1 LSDGRPIHDHAEQG
15 WELPAGARGLTE
27 VPRPENPDFVE
38 AIERGLDVIRA
49 FRVDRPALS
58 LSEVAAAA
66 GLARPTARRVLVTL
80 QMLGYVRS
88 EDRLFRLTPRVLDLG
103 YAYVASMGLWD
114 VVHPHLR
121 DLVERTRESSSMSQ
135 LDGSEILYVGRV
147 AVPKIVTIAVTV
159 GTRFPAVATSMGR
172 VLLADLSPDQLEA
185 ALAAPQRGGVQPL
198 VAPDRRYLDEV
209 LQETRARGWTMIDQE
224 LAVGIRSVAAPVRNG
239 RGRTIAA
246 VNICVQ
252 AAEHS
257 LDELKGRYLPMLLDT
272 ASAISSDL
280 ARHDR
285 VAEAAGS

>member
-1 LSDGRPIHDHAEQG
+1 
-15 WELPAGARGLTE
+15 

>member
-1 LSDGRPIHDHAEQG
+1 M
-15 WELPAGARGLTE
+15 
-27 VPRPENPDFVE
+27 PRPENPDFVE

-172 VLLADLSPDQLEA
+172 VLLAGLEPA
-185 ALAAPQRGGVQPL
+185 ALDAYLATAKLRPL
-198 VAPDRRYLDEV
+198 TSATITRPGALRAVID
-209 LQETRARGWTMIDQE
+209 RARADGWCLVDQE
-224 LAVGIRSVAAPVRNG
+224 LEPGLRSIAAPIRDKRDRVVAALNVSGNAG
-239 RGRTIAA
+239 RVTPDGMRARFLPPLLHAA
-246 VNICVQ
+246 
-252 AAEHS
+252 A
-257 LDELKGRYLPMLLDT
+257 M
-272 ASAISSDL
+272 ISETM
-280 ARHDR
+280 ARR
-285 VAEAAGS
+285 